1 MRRLLGLILASTLI
15 LGACGSS
22 GDKKESNDEKTS
34 VDENKVQ
41 FKNDTLV
48 LDQAVLK
55 IKDVFLINDKD
66 NKKSKKKLIAFKYEV
81 KSKVDDDKITS
92 TNVWIASMSATQ
104 DSKDTVNKLEMDITP
119 NTGKLGEWNKHSFDK
134 IKKGGTAKGLVT
146 YQLQNDNEVTLHAT
160 KGSED
165 KKLGTKKI
173 DISKLKTVDYS
184 VMEDFDNPTTKEESQ
199 GDSDKVS
206 SAEEQSDENKQNT
219 SNSNKNQTQNNPTSN
234 KNNNAPV
241 KDEFSSDTSYNAYQE
256 AKRATEENKRQNGG
270 HTAGIGGSWA
280 VQDGQDYNSW
290 KKAQNDFDNFKR
302 QNSEVIQQ

>member
-1 MRRLLGLILASTLI
+1 MKRLLGLLLASTLV
-15 LGACGSS
+15 LGACGSD
-22 GDKKESNDEKTS
+22 GNKKESNYSKTS
-34 VDENKVQ
+34 VDENKAQ

-48 LDQAVLK
+48 LDQVVLK

-199 GDSDKVS
+199 DDSDKVS
-206 SAEEQSDENKQNT
+206 SAEEQSDENKQSV
-219 SNSNKNQTQNNPTSN
+219 SNSNKNQTQNNPTS
-234 KNNNAPV
+234 K
-241 KDEFSSDTSYNAYQE
+241 
-256 AKRATEENKRQNGG
+256 NGG

>member
-1 MRRLLGLILASTLI
+1 MKRLLGLLLASTLV
-15 LGACGSS
+15 LGACGSD
-22 GDKKESNDEKTS
+22 GNKKESNDSKTS
-34 VDENKVQ
+34 VDENKAQ

-66 NKKSKKKLIAFKYEV
+66 NQKSKKKLIAFKYEV
-81 KSKVDDDKITS
+81 KSKVDDDKITPI
-92 TNVWIASMSATQ
+92 NVWIASMSATQ

-184 VMEDFDNPTTKEESQ
+184 VMEDFDNSTTKEESQ
-199 GDSDKVS
+199 DDSDKVS
-206 SAEEQSDENKQNT
+206 SSEEHSDDNKQST
-219 SNSNKNQTQNNPTSN
+219 SASSKKQAQNNTPT
-234 KNNNAPV
+234 NNNGQQAQPR
-241 KDEFSSDTSYNAYQE
+241 DPNEPSYEEYLN
-256 AKRATEENKRQNGG
+256 AKRATEEMENNPDKNQHAGG
-270 HTAGIGGSWA
+270 GPGMSLTHPNQSYDSFRKEVGKARSEAIV
-280 VQDGQDYNSW
+280 VQQ
-290 KKAQNDFDNFKR
+290 
-302 QNSEVIQQ
+302 

>member
-1 MRRLLGLILASTLI
+1 MKRLLGLLLASTLV
-15 LGACGSS
+15 LGACGSD
-22 GDKKESNDEKTS
+22 GNKKESNDSKTS
-34 VDENKVQ
+34 VDENKAQ

-134 IKKGGTAKGLVT
+134 IKKGGIAKGLVT

-199 GDSDKVS
+199 DDSDKVS
-206 SAEEQSDENKQNT
+206 SAEEQSDENKQSV

-234 KNNNAPV
+234 KNNNA
-241 KDEFSSDTSYNAYQE
+241 
-256 AKRATEENKRQNGG
+256 
-270 HTAGIGGSWA
+270 
-280 VQDGQDYNSW
+280 
-290 KKAQNDFDNFKR
+290 
-302 QNSEVIQQ
+302 

>member
-15 LGACGSS
+15 LGACGSD
-22 GDKKESNDEKTS
+22 GNEKESNDSKTS
-34 VDENKVQ
+34 VDENKAQ

-66 NKKSKKKLIAFKYEV
+66 NQKSKKKLIAFKYEV
-81 KSKVDDDKITS
+81 KSKVDDDKITPI
-92 TNVWIASMSATQ
+92 NVWIASMSATQ

-199 GDSDKVS
+199 DDSDKVS
-206 SAEEQSDENKQNT
+206 SSEEQSDENKQST
-219 SNSNKNQTQNNPTSN
+219 SNSNKNQTQNNPASN
-234 KNNNAPV
+234 KNNSAPV

-256 AKRATEENKRQNGG
+256 AKRATEENKR
-270 HTAGIGGSWA
+270 
-280 VQDGQDYNSW
+280 
-290 KKAQNDFDNFKR
+290 
-302 QNSEVIQQ
+302 

>member
-1 MRRLLGLILASTLI
+1 MKRLLGLVLASTLI

-22 GDKKESNDEKTS
+22 GDKKESNDAKTS
-34 VDENKVQ
+34 VDENKAQ

-66 NKKSKKKLIAFKYEV
+66 NQKSKKKLIAFKYEV
-81 KSKVDDDKITS
+81 KSKVDDDKITP

-165 KKLGTKKI
+165 KKI
-173 DISKLKTVDYS
+173 RY
-184 VMEDFDNPTTKEESQ
+184 
-199 GDSDKVS
+199 
-206 SAEEQSDENKQNT
+206 
-219 SNSNKNQTQNNPTSN
+219 
-234 KNNNAPV
+234 
-241 KDEFSSDTSYNAYQE
+241 
-256 AKRATEENKRQNGG
+256 
-270 HTAGIGGSWA
+270 
-280 VQDGQDYNSW
+280 
-290 KKAQNDFDNFKR
+290 
-302 QNSEVIQQ
+302 